1 MTTTQ
6 EREVIQEKTKAIIVD
21 ACGGDVDAQAYLW
34 MIARITR
41 TLDDIYDADQEVTRN
56 DLLEV
61 LEYLFVRMPT
71 NVFYC
76 RHQHVLLSQHISMYN
91 ALMAANLVENGDETD
106 KIYAHVWRD
115 THHELIPIVAL
126 LTQGYQKMQIV
137 SLEIR
142 KTFKNKLGE

>member
-1 MTTTQ
+1 MTTAQ
-6 EREVIQEKTKAIIVD
+6 ERVVIQEKTKAIIKD
-21 ACGGDVDAQAYLW
+21 ACGDDVDAQAYLW

-71 NVFYC
+71 NGFYC

-91 ALMAANLVENGDETD
+91 AWMAANLAENGDETD

>member
-1 MTTTQ
+1 
-6 EREVIQEKTKAIIVD
+6 
-21 ACGGDVDAQAYLW
+21 

-91 ALMAANLVENGDETD
+91 AWMAANRWNKGSIEEKVFS
-106 KIYAHVWRD
+106 HVWRGD
-115 THHELIPIVAL
+115 YQAVIGLVAL
-126 LTQGYQKMQIV
+126 LTQGIDQMKLV
-137 SLEIR
+137 DKKVKE
-142 KTFKNKLGE
+142 TFGPKGADFNINNLGE

>member
-1 MTTTQ
+1 MTTLK
-6 EREVIQEKTKAIIVD
+6 ERLVIQTQTKDIIED
-21 ACGGDVDAQAYLW
+21 ACGDDQSAKDYLW

-41 TLDDIYDADQEVTRN
+41 ELDDIYDADQVVTREN
-56 DLLEV
+56 LLEI
-61 LEYLFVRMPT
+61 LEYLFITLPT
-71 NVFYC
+71 NPFYVQ
-76 RHQHVLLSQHISMYN
+76 HQDVLLSQHISMYN
-91 ALMAANLVENGDETD
+91 AWMAANLAENGDETD

-142 KTFKNKLGE
+142 KTFKNKLGD